1 MDLNTG
7 TPIQNPSSSVP
18 PVPEQSPS
26 LPSFVSTT
34 LPAQIPPMPSTPVD
48 TTQLNA
54 NPVIVPAVSETPTQL
69 PPLDDPEHSPAFIDT
84 LSELKRLAD
93 APAVVTPLATPVTS
107 PAVVDVPVVP
117 LEKVEPMT
125 EPVVPTVEESIQKVE
140 EVKPDSTELS
150 NGLPPL
156 PTTEVTNPTST
167 VSESPVSPMPT
178 FAAPPTE
185 SMAKS
190 SEPVLPDASFAT
202 PKPVATIEI
211 SGPYETK
218 ALLDLVVQK
227 EASDLHLVVGYPP
240 MIRIDGDLVNVGNTP
255 LDPKMAKA
263 LIYAVLPDDKKEQLE
278 VNREVDLAYQHQGAG
293 RFRINA
299 YWQRGYLSGAF
310 RLIPTR
316 IRTIDELKLP
326 DLFHKFADMEQGLVL
341 VTGPTGHGKS
351 TTLASVIHEIN
362 MKHPKHILTIE
373 DPIEYVFPQ
382 QKALVSQRELG
393 DDTHSW
399 KGALR
404 SALREDPDVVLVGEM
419 RDLETISAAITVAE
433 TGHLVFA
440 TLHTNNAAQTI
451 QRIVNMYPD
460 VQQEE
465 IRSELA
471 DVLEAVVAQ
480 RLIPIKGGGRRA
492 ALEIMLMTPAIRNL
506 IRENKIYQIDNI
518 IRTSMDI
525 GMITLEKSLLTMYRE
540 GQIEQEDALRYALD
554 PTEMARLLEELV

>member
-7 TPIQNPSSSVP
+7 TPIQP
-18 PVPEQSPS
+18 PNS
-26 LPSFVSTT
+26 
-34 LPAQIPPMPSTPVD
+34 
-48 TTQLNA
+48 
-54 NPVIVPAVSETPTQL
+54 QL
-69 PPLDDPEHSPAFIDT
+69 PPLPQQ
-84 LSELKRLAD
+84 SEGI
-93 APAVVTPLATPVTS
+93 PMVTPPVTPQS
-107 PAVVDVPVVP
+107 NVPVV
-117 LEKVEPMT
+117 
-125 EPVVPTVEESIQKVE
+125 
-140 EVKPDSTELS
+140 
-150 NGLPPL
+150 
-156 PTTEVTNPTST
+156 
-167 VSESPVSPMPT
+167 
-178 FAAPPTE
+178 APPTADLPTVSQPVPPPPAQAPVPNFLDPLAMLKQMTSGTGTAPQQPSQPQSPPPQVTTSAPIAQE
-185 SMAKS
+185 QPMQV
-190 SEPVLPDASFAT
+190 SEVGASNIPVQPLAQATQVAPSLPVVTDMPDVSTPTPSTPLPQGASAAMSTLSF
-202 PKPVATIEI
+202 
-211 SGPYETK
+211 SGQYTTK
-218 ALLDLVVQK
+218 GLLDLVAQK
-227 EASDLHLVVGYPP
+227 DASDLHLVVGYAP
-240 MIRIDGDLVNVGNTP
+240 MIRIDGELVLVGSQIVTP
-255 LDPKMAKA
+255 QMAKE

-278 VNREVDLAYQHQGAG
+278 VNREVDLAYQHEMG

-299 YWQRGYLSGAF
+299 YWQRGYLSAAF

-326 DLFHKFADMEQGLVL
+326 NLFHKFTDLEQGLVL

-351 TTLASVIHEIN
+351 TTLAAVIQEIN
-362 MKHPKHILTIE
+362 MKFPKHILTIE

-419 RDLETISAAITVAE
+419 RDLETISSAITVAE

-460 VQQEE
+460 VQQDE

-506 IRENKIYQIDNI
+506 IRENKIFQIDNI
-518 IRTSMDI
+518 IRTSLDV
-525 GMITLEKSLLTMYRE
+525 GMVTLERSLLELYKE
-540 GQIEQEDALRYALD
+540 GLISQEDVLRYALD

>member
-1 MDLNTG
+1 MPGAYDTKTLLN
-7 TPIQNPSSSVP
+7 
-18 PVPEQSPS
+18 
-26 LPSFVSTT
+26 
-34 LPAQIPPMPSTPVD
+34 
-48 TTQLNA
+48 
-54 NPVIVPAVSETPTQL
+54 
-69 PPLDDPEHSPAFIDT
+69 
-84 LSELKRLAD
+84 
-93 APAVVTPLATPVTS
+93 
-107 PAVVDVPVVP
+107 
-117 LEKVEPMT
+117 
-125 EPVVPTVEESIQKVE
+125 
-140 EVKPDSTELS
+140 
-150 NGLPPL
+150 
-156 PTTEVTNPTST
+156 
-167 VSESPVSPMPT
+167 
-178 FAAPPTE
+178 
-185 SMAKS
+185 
-190 SEPVLPDASFAT
+190 
-202 PKPVATIEI
+202 
-211 SGPYETK
+211 
-218 ALLDLVVQK
+218 LVVEK
-227 EASDLHLVVGYPP
+227 DASDLHLAVGYQP
-240 MIRIDGDLVNVGNTP
+240 MIRIDGSLVTVGDTI
-255 LDPKMAKA
+255 LDPKTAKE
-263 LIYAVLPDDKKEQLE
+263 LIYSILPDDKKEQLE
-278 VNREVDLAYQHQGAG
+278 VNREVDLAYQHEGAG

-299 YWQRGYLSGAF
+299 YWQRGYISAAF

-316 IRTIDELKLP
+316 IRTIQELKLP
-326 DLFHKFADMEQGLVL
+326 DLFHKFSDMEQGLVL

-351 TTLASVIHEIN
+351 TTLAAVIQEIN

-440 TLHTNNAAQTI
+440 TLHTNSAAQTI

-465 IRSELA
+465 IRTELA

-518 IRTSMDI
+518 IRTSVDI
-525 GMITLEKSLLTMYRE
+525 GMITLEKSLLGLYRE
-540 GQIEQEDALRYALD
+540 GLIDQDDALRYALD
-554 PTEMARLLEELV
+554 ATEMARLLEELV

>member
-7 TPIQNPSSSVP
+7 TPIPQPSSQV
-18 PVPEQSPS
+18 
-26 LPSFVSTT
+26 
-34 LPAQIPPMPSTPVD
+34 PPMPGQSPGIPGTSVSQTVSPPSTIPP
-48 TTQLNA
+48 QA
-54 NPVIVPAVSETPTQL
+54 SAVPLDDNLSTSVPEVSENPPTL
-69 PPLDDPEHSPAFIDT
+69 PPLNETEKSDIVDT
-84 LSELKRLAD
+84 LADLQKMAESPDLLTTNEELAD
-93 APAVVTPLATPVTS
+93 APGGSLPEVITQPSEPTTSAPLLSGAVSPGIPTIDSSPAVTAVPSVSEVSGATTAVDNTAQTTPVSLDMPVVTSDALQPNATPVTPQPRANIS
-107 PAVVDVPVVP
+107 
-117 LEKVEPMT
+117 
-125 EPVVPTVEESIQKVE
+125 
-140 EVKPDSTELS
+140 
-150 NGLPPL
+150 
-156 PTTEVTNPTST
+156 
-167 VSESPVSPMPT
+167 MPG
-178 FAAPPTE
+178 AY
-185 SMAKS
+185 
-190 SEPVLPDASFAT
+190 D
-202 PKPVATIEI
+202 
-211 SGPYETK
+211 TK
-218 ALLDLVVQK
+218 TLLNLVVEK
-227 EASDLHLVVGYPP
+227 DASDLHLAVGYQP
-240 MIRIDGDLVNVGNTP
+240 MIRIDGSLVTVGDTI
-255 LDPKMAKA
+255 LDPKTAKE
-263 LIYAVLPDDKKEQLE
+263 LIYSILPDDKKEQLE
-278 VNREVDLAYQHQGAG
+278 VNREVDLAYQHEGAG

-299 YWQRGYLSGAF
+299 YWQRGYISAAF

-316 IRTIDELKLP
+316 IRTIQELKLP
-326 DLFHKFADMEQGLVL
+326 DLFHKFSDMEQGLVL

-351 TTLASVIHEIN
+351 TTLAAVIQEIN

-440 TLHTNNAAQTI
+440 TLHTNSAAQTI

-465 IRSELA
+465 IRTELA

-518 IRTSMDI
+518 IRTSVDI
-525 GMITLEKSLLTMYRE
+525 GMITLEKSLLGLYRE
-540 GQIEQEDALRYALD
+540 GLIDQDDALRYALD
-554 PTEMARLLEELV
+554 ATEMARLLEELV